1 MGGTG
6 KMIKPEE
13 KRLHTRVKLQIC
25 TDEPV
30 IGPGVAQLL
39 ELLQQTGSMKEACGR
54 MGMSYSKGWKITDR
68 AERELGYSLITR
80 RHGGASGGNCLV
92 TEDGMDVVRRYR
104 QLEEK
109 VSRYAEEMFCC
120 EYFNRS
126 RNTF

>member
-1 MGGTG
+1 MDSLPTG
-6 KMIKPEE
+6 PISRQPEDVSQESEPLQMKM
-13 KRLHTRVKLQIC
+13 
-25 TDEPV
+25 
-30 IGPGVAQLL
+30 
-39 ELLQQTGSMKEACGR
+39 
-54 MGMSYSKGWKITDR
+54 SKIIDR

-80 RHGGASGGNCLV
+80 RHGGASGGSCLV

>member
-54 MGMSYSKGWKITDR
+54 MGMSYSKGGKITDR

-80 RHGGASGGNCLV
+80 RHGGASGGSCLV

>member
-80 RHGGASGGNCLV
+80 RHGGASGGSCLV

>member
-1 MGGTG
+1 
-6 KMIKPEE
+6 MIKPEE

-80 RHGGASGGNCLV
+80 RHGGASGGSCLV
-92 TEDGMDVVRRYR
+92 TLYVYLLVRRYR